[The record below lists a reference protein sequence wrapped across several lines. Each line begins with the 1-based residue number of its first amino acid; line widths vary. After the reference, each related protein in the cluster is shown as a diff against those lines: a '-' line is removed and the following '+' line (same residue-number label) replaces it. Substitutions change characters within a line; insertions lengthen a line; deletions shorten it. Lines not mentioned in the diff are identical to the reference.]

1 MIRRK
6 PLSIKARL
14 LLTNIGFVFF
24 AFLWIILIFNLLI
37 NNYIS
42 NSASSQLAQVRSY
55 QAQITSPSGSISI
68 NLEDAPRGSFN
79 THPVAFN
86 MNDKYEVQD
95 LEKVGNFEKET
106 ANHIAHALKSQKV
119 SLDNVKNYRLD
130 ISGSTFY
137 IEASRQESGL
147 YQVLYVDITGIINFT
162 NSVNLFLVSVA
173 LAVILIL
180 SLAVTFV
187 TQRLIKPLSILAKFA
202 TRIGQG
208 DFTEYKGS
216 FQDRELATLAHNMN
230 VAARQLDNNDKN
242 QKLFFQNA
250 SHELRTPLMAI
261 KSYAEGISYEV
272 MDPKKASETILY
284 ETDRM
289 SELVEDL
296 LTLSRLDSL
305 GGHQEMARQDVRA
318 IMRDIV
324 KEQEIFAE
332 QKGVKITSVF
342 DKKAVMLTCNYKA
355 LRRAVS
361 NLVSNAMRYVETEL
375 TLTCVNKGH
384 EILISV
390 ANDGPVIDSETLPHI
405 FERFYKGAGG
415 VHGIGLAIVK
425 SIVEQHRGQIY
436 VKSEDNQTV
445 FTMIF
450 SKTPEKMLEKKEEI

>member
-6 PLSIKARL
+6 PLSIKTRL

-24 AFLWIILIFNLLI
+24 AFLWIILIFNILI
-37 NNYIS
+37 NSYIS
-42 NSASSQLAQVRSY
+42 NSASRQLSQVRIY
-55 QAQITSPSGSISI
+55 QAQVTPPSGSTSAD
-68 NLEDAPRGSFN
+68 LEDAPRGSFN

-86 MNDKYEVQD
+86 INDNYEVQD
-95 LEKVGNFEKET
+95 LEKVGNFERDT
-106 ANHIAHALKSQKV
+106 ANNIAQALKNQKV
-119 SLDNVKNYRLD
+119 PLSKVKNYRLD
-130 ISGSTFY
+130 TSGSTFY
-137 IEASRQESGL
+137 IETIRQSSGES
-147 YQVLYVDITGIINFT
+147 QVLYVDITGIINFT

-173 LAVILIL
+173 LAVIVIL

-208 DFTEYKGS
+208 DFTEYQGT

-230 VAARQLDNNDKN
+230 VAARQLDHNDKN

-305 GGHQEMARQDVRA
+305 SVHQELVYQDVRL
-318 IMRDIV
+318 IMKDIA

-332 QKGVKITSVF
+332 QKGIKLTTVF
-342 DKKAVMLTCNYKA
+342 DKKAVMLTCDCKA
-355 LRRAVS
+355 LRRAIS
-361 NLVSNAMRYVETEL
+361 NLVSNAMRYVETEIV
-375 TLTCVNKGH
+375 LTCTKKDGAV
-384 EILISV
+384 IISV
-390 ANDGPVIDSETLPHI
+390 ANDGSGIDPETLPHI

-415 VHGIGLAIVK
+415 VHGIGLAIVQT
-425 SIVEQHRGQIY
+425 IVEQHQGQ
-436 VKSEDNQTV
+436 VSVESDEHQTT
-445 FTMIF
+445 FTMTF
-450 SKTPEKMLEKKEEI
+450 TKMPKKALEKKA